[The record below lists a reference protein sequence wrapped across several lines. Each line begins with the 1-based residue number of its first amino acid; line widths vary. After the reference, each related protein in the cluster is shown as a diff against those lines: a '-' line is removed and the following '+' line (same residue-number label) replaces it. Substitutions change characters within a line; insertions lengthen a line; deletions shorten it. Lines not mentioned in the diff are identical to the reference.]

1 MTSASGRRTRVLD
14 NQQRRSGPHAA
25 HALLELL
32 GGPMKTRDS
41 RSGRPDPLRAHF
53 LFDCEGKSF
62 AYCRIRKNG
71 CSAFQKFIIE
81 TSPHR
86 RRGAGGGMVF
96 LRRFHGVNRK
106 RAIEAAD
113 HRILV
118 FRDPV
123 ERIRSLFVNKFV
135 QRKDCDDIFRSY
147 RAVTGRDPLEA
158 SLRDFILRYVSRLGE
173 TPLDPHVW
181 PQHWHLSHIIY
192 DRVFPLGELHDG
204 MVETIGQDLANKFFQ
219 RKVNSSPLSDVTID
233 KDLLERISYIYKE
246 DLKMICRVT

>member
-1 MTSASGRRTRVLD
+1 MKALD
-14 NQQRRSGPHAA
+14 N
-25 HALLELL
+25 
-32 GGPMKTRDS
+32 
-41 RSGRPDPLRAHF
+41 RSGRPDPPRTHF
-53 LFDCEGKSF
+53 LFDFEDKTV

-86 RRGAGGGMVF
+86 RRGAGGGMPF
-96 LRRFHGVNRK
+96 LRRFHGVSSK
-106 RAIEAAD
+106 RALEAAD

-135 QRKDCDDIFRSY
+135 QRKDCADIFSSY
-147 RAVTGRDPLEA
+147 RTVTGQDPVEA
-158 SLRDFILRYVSRLGE
+158 SLRDFILLYVSRLGE

-181 PQHWHLSHIIY
+181 PQHWHLSSVVY

-204 MVETIGQDLANKFFQ
+204 MAAIIGPDLAKSFFQ
-219 RKVNSSPLSDVTID
+219 RKVNSSPPVEIPMAV
-233 KDLLERISYIYKE
+233 DLVDRIVAIYE
-246 DLKMICRVT
+246 DDLRMISRIK

>member
-1 MTSASGRRTRVLD
+1 M
-14 NQQRRSGPHAA
+14 
-25 HALLELL
+25 
-32 GGPMKTRDS
+32 
-41 RSGRPDPLRAHF
+41 
-53 LFDCEGKSF
+53 FDCEGKSF

-71 CSAFQKFIIE
+71 CSAFQKFMIE

-86 RRGAGGGMVF
+86 RRGTGSGMMF
-96 LRRFHGVNRK
+96 LRRFHGASSK
-106 RAIEAAD
+106 RALEAAD

-123 ERIRSLFVNKFV
+123 ERIRSLFVNKFM
-135 QRKDCDDIFRSY
+135 QRKDCEDIFLSY

-181 PQHWHLSHIIY
+181 PQHWHLSHVIY

-204 MVETIGQDLANKFFQ
+204 MVETIGRDLANKFF
-219 RKVNSSPLSDVTID
+219 RHKVNQSSLIDFTID
-233 KDLLERISYIYKE
+233 TDLMDRIKYIYE
-246 DLKMICRVT
+246 GDLEIISNIN